1 MMPFLSRVETPF
13 LVGAIMLYLGAM
25 LLLWSHL
32 LLREE
37 TADGH
42 SARFPTLRIGHA
54 VLMLGALLQGLS
66 LLGQGRA
73 LLMFRAGV
81 VGLFGWILIA
91 VYLAFTLGRNSN
103 ARTQASFGAFVTPLA
118 LLAALYSLLAAGL
131 HRYAP
136 TPAALEAPFWI
147 VHVLVALLGYVALA
161 FAFASSL
168 IYLVQES
175 LLKRKKL
182 SGLWRRLPSL
192 SVADAWIARATSF
205 GVAMLSLG
213 IATGAAWYSMHPPP
227 MSPFYDPKVTI
238 TLATWLIFALYLVAR
253 GWLGWRGRRTNL
265 VVVCGFVL
273 LAISFLGTPH
283 LLGGAAR

>member
-1 MMPFLSRVETPF
+1 MTPFLARAETPF
-13 LVGAIMLYLGAM
+13 LVSAIMLYLGAM

-32 LLREE
+32 LLQEA
-37 TADGH
+37 ADGPF
-42 SARFPTLRIGHA
+42 SRFMAPNARA
-54 VLMLGALLQGLS
+54 VLLLGAGLQALS
-66 LLGQGRA
+66 LIGQGRA
-73 LLMFRAGV
+73 LFMFRAGV
-81 VGLFGWILIA
+81 VGLFGWTLIA
-91 VYLAFTLGRNSN
+91 VYLGFTLGRNSN

-136 TPAALEAPFWI
+136 TPSALEAPFWI
-147 VHVLVALLGYVALA
+147 VHVVVAMLGYVALA
-161 FAFASSL
+161 FAFAASL
-168 IYLVQES
+168 IYLVQEG

-213 IATGAAWYSMHPPP
+213 IATGAAWYSMHPPT

-238 TLATWLIFALYLVAR
+238 TLATWLVFAMYLVAR

-283 LLGGAAR
+283 LLGGATR